1 MTDFWVVAFF
11 LQGLRI
17 SIPYVLCA
25 LGGTISERSGVIQ
38 LGLEGMLLGGAFA
51 ATVAA
56 HYSGTPAVGLLGG
69 VLGGVLLAAVLAG
82 VTLWGRADQ
91 VVAGVALNLVAIG
104 LTRYLLKLVFHSA
117 SSSPPVPGLDESWET
132 ALFVVGAAA
141 LAVGTQVWL
150 TRMPGGLRTW
160 AVGENPDAAEGLGV
174 SVRAVRLKAVLTAGA
189 LAGLGGAWLA
199 LDNHG
204 FVDRMSGGRG
214 YIALAALILGR
225 WRPMAAA
232 AACLLFGFADA
243 LQVQLQ
249 TRATGVPRELLQML
263 PYVATLVA
271 LTGFVG
277 RAKAPAALGR
287 S

>member
-1 MTDFWVVAFF
+1 MTDFWLVAFVV
-11 LQGLRI
+11 QGLRI
-17 SIPYVLCA
+17 SVPYVLCA
-25 LGGTISERSGVIQ
+25 LGGTVSERSGVIQ

-56 HYSGTPAVGLLGG
+56 HVSGVAAVGLVGG
-69 VLGGVLLAAVLAG
+69 VLGGVILAAVLAG

-91 VVAGVALNLVAIG
+91 VVAGVALNLVAVG
-104 LTRYLLKLVFHSA
+104 LTRYLLKLIFHSA
-117 SSSPPVPGLDESWET
+117 SSSPPVPGFDESWET
-132 ALFVVGAAA
+132 ALFVSGAAA
-141 LAVGTQVWL
+141 LALGTQLWL

-160 AVGENPDAAEGLGV
+160 AVGEHPEAAEGLGV
-174 SVRAVRLKAVLTAGA
+174 SVRAVRLRAVLAAGA

-232 AACLLFGFADA
+232 AACLFFGFADA

-249 TRATGVPRELLQML
+249 TAATGVPREALQML
-263 PYVATLVA
+263 PYVATLLA
-271 LTGFVG
+271 LSGFVG
-277 RAKAPAALGR
+277 RARAPAALGR
-287 S
+287 